1 MMPDNIFHQQILKQS
16 AVGVSGII
24 HLTDRERD
32 TLGRGTACLHLYHS
46 RHGLKPPPYLPQN
59 ITVLWIHCLPSQQ
72 HKIKL

>member
-32 TLGRGTACLHLYHS
+32 TLGRGTACMD
-46 RHGLKPPPYLPQN
+46 
-59 ITVLWIHCLPSQQ
+59 
-72 HKIKL
+72 